1 MTKGYVID
9 CEVADDIT
17 IAVLKDHLGYL
28 KKDMKSH
35 VEEGTWMHPD
45 DVKLNKKLIK
55 KLTFILTK
63 YFGEE
68 LE

>member
-9 CEVADDIT
+9 CEVADG
-17 IAVLKDHLGYL
+17 IAVSVLKDHLMYL
-28 KKDMKSH
+28 KKDMKDHLENGSYL
-35 VEEGTWMHPD
+35 HPD
-45 DVKLNKKLIK
+45 DKKLNKKLIK
-55 KLTFILTK
+55 KLTFILTR